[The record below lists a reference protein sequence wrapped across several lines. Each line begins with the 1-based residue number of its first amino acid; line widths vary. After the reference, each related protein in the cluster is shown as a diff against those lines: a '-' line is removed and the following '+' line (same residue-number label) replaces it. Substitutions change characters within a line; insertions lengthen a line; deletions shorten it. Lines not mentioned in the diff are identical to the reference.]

1 MSNADADDG
10 CRAYGDAC
18 ALELYADAHARGV
31 RRADPLARAHVD
43 DVYRACERANELL
56 VRDRVDVGGVP
67 KREATPQDP
76 SVRRRRPAA
85 A

>member
-1 MSNADADDG
+1 MSNAMLMMDVGHMG
-10 CRAYGDAC
+10 CVCTRAVC
-18 ALELYADAHARGV
+18 DAHARGV

-67 KREATPQDP
+67 KREATPQDHQCAGDD
-76 SVRRRRPAA
+76 PAA